1 MLPKQVRVRASST
14 NSNKTSGL
22 GIVKLGNNQFNRV
35 LKLSNKYNNAIGKIP
50 E

>member
-1 MLPKQVRVRASST
+1 MLPKQVRVRA
-14 NSNKTSGL
+14 L
-22 GIVKLGNNQFNRV
+22 GIVKSGSNQFNSI